1 MSWEDVVKRKGTIH
15 SKENP
20 KNPREITAEDLEDRK
35 KASPSIYDRIDFGGQ
50 RSASVEYI
58 NKELRKDVDKL
69 VAILKESPA
78 NIFHDVRRDFQE
90 ILAKYEEY
98 LRD

>member
-1 MSWEDVVKRKGTIH
+1 MSWEKVVKK
-15 SKENP
+15 
-20 KNPREITAEDLEDRK
+20 D
-35 KASPSIYDRIDFGGQ
+35 SPSIYDRIDFGGQ
-50 RSASVEYI
+50 RDARVEYI

-69 VAILKESPA
+69 VDILKESPA
-78 NIFHDVRRDFQE
+78 NIFHNVRRDFQE

>member
-1 MSWEDVVKRKGTIH
+1 MSWQEVVKNKKDEVKYGDDRTH
-15 SKENP
+15 YP
-20 KNPREITAEDLEDRK
+20 PPPTEDAGK
-35 KASPSIYDRIDFGGQ
+35 KVPSIAELMGGQ
-50 RSASVEYI
+50 RDARVEYI

-69 VAILKESPA
+69 VDILKESPA

-98 LRD
+98 LHERN